1 MTIAKG
7 NTRLPVT
14 LNEKRKQGLKRLNT
28 KYKKSESKLMCI
40 ALDMLLEQEKRDL
53 RFLRSE
59 SDRTL
64 FSISLKCY
72 HFSLITFISETVIQ
86 YVVN

>member
-1 MTIAKG
+1 MAIAKG

-14 LNEKRKQGLKRLNT
+14 LNEKRKQGLKHLNT
-28 KYKKSESKLMCI
+28 KYKKSCLSKK
-40 ALDMLLEQEKRDL
+40 KRDL

-72 HFSLITFISETVIQ
+72 HLSVKPLSNTW
-86 YVVN
+86 